1 MLYLTYYTRMKRQI
15 ITLLAKWKTSQ
26 QRKPLILKGTRQV
39 GKTYL
44 LKAFGAQQFP
54 RCHYFDFE
62 KQRDLNKIFQIDLN
76 PQRIINELSFYV
88 HESINTKND
97 LVVFDEIQAC
107 PNALTSLKYFCE
119 DLPELALCAAGS
131 LLGIHLNEGSYPVG
145 KVDELTLSPLSFA
158 EFLEAIDDNDSLK
171 YLQNINL
178 QSKMPEIVHTHLY
191 QQLKTFF
198 IIGGLPEVVYDY
210 SNALK
215 IVNSENN
222 MLTILQNARVKQEVL
237 IKAYLAD
244 MAKHAGKV
252 NAMHLERI
260 WHAVSMQL
268 AAVHDATSA
277 RFRFRGVVPGINRY
291 RHLANA
297 IDWLEGAGLIIKSN
311 VLTTADQPL
320 AAYVKEGFFKLFM
333 FDIGILGAMLGLT
346 PETIMSYDY
355 GTYKGYFAENFVAEE
370 FMSSGVTQFYTW
382 KSKTAEIEF
391 VRELNGKLVPIEVK
405 SGNITHAK
413 SLKSFSDRYHPAYSI
428 ILSTKNF
435 YIDSE
440 RNMHFYPLYLAA
452 KIPFN

>member
-1 MLYLTYYTRMKRQI
+1 MKRQI
-15 ITLLAKWKTSQ
+15 ITSLLKWKSSL

-44 LKAFGAQQFP
+44 LKTFGAKQFP

-62 KQRDLNKIFQIDLN
+62 KQRDLDKIFQVNLN
-76 PQRIINELSFYV
+76 PQRIINELSFYA
-88 HESINTKND
+88 HEQINIKND

-119 DLPELALCAAGS
+119 DMPELSLCAAGS
-131 LLGIHLNEGSYPVG
+131 LLGIHLNSGSYPVG
-145 KVDELTLSPLSFA
+145 KVDELTLCPLSFA
-158 EFLEAIDDNDSLK
+158 EFLEAIGDDDSLQ

-178 QSKMPEIVHTHLY
+178 RSKIPEIVHTHLC

-198 IIGGLPEVVYDY
+198 IIGGLPEIVVDY
-210 SNALK
+210 ANALK
-215 IVNSENN
+215 TVNSESN
-222 MLTILQNARVKQEVL
+222 LLAILQNARAKQQVL

-252 NAMHLERI
+252 NAMHLDRI
-260 WHAVSMQL
+260 WHAVSTQL
-268 AAVHDATSA
+268 AEVHDASSA
-277 RFRFRGVVPGINRY
+277 RFRFKGVVSGIDRY
-291 RHLANA
+291 SRLANA

-311 VLTTADQPL
+311 VITTADQPL

-333 FDIGILGAMLGLT
+333 FDVGILGAMLNLT

-370 FMSSGVTQFYTW
+370 LMSGGVTQFYTW
-382 KSKTAEIEF
+382 QNKTAEIEF
-391 VRELNGKLVPIEVK
+391 VRELNEKIVPIEVK
-405 SGNITHAK
+405 SGNITRAK
-413 SLKSFSDRYHPAYSI
+413 SLKSFIDRYHPAYSI

-440 RNMHFYPLYLAA
+440 RNTHFYPLYLAA
-452 KIPFN
+452 KIPLT